1 LDTLIP
7 KAAPKKEVPKMKNN
21 KLLPIQILT
30 LTSSNMLTVN
40 LLTIQQGLVS
50 VAKQDAWI
58 SMLLGTVIGLV
69 GALLMYYLST
79 INQGLDLPE
88 MTLHIGGNWFGR
100 LLLSISVV
108 YVLIYSGLTIRVFVQ
123 ALQLFLIDRTP
134 MLVISI
140 IMIIVIVCVV
150 SKGIETIAGVIDI
163 LFPFLIFTLILLIAA
178 SVPQYQIINI
188 KPVLY
193 KNMFNTFKAS
203 LPASGALAGY
213 GSIVYTMKYVTDQ
226 KRALKWYLSG
236 FFISAGF
243 FILLTTSTILVFG
256 PEETQRF
263 LFPTLY
269 LSKSLNLGTN
279 LFERLEAF
287 MVVLWIPAV
296 FASAGIYTFS
306 SIRNFIVFFN
316 IKPKYEKYVALVHIP
331 LLLFVAM
338 YSKNQLEA
346 LEHMKSFDLIVVGLI
361 IVYIPLLIILSLIK
375 KRREVKVE

>member
-1 LDTLIP
+1 
-7 KAAPKKEVPKMKNN
+7 MKNN

-163 LFPFLIFTLILLIAA
+163 LFPF
-178 SVPQYQIINI
+178 
-188 KPVLY
+188 
-193 KNMFNTFKAS
+193 
-203 LPASGALAGY
+203 
-213 GSIVYTMKYVTDQ
+213 
-226 KRALKWYLSG
+226 
-236 FFISAGF
+236 
-243 FILLTTSTILVFG
+243 
-256 PEETQRF
+256 
-263 LFPTLY
+263 
-269 LSKSLNLGTN
+269 
-279 LFERLEAF
+279 
-287 MVVLWIPAV
+287 
-296 FASAGIYTFS
+296 
-306 SIRNFIVFFN
+306 
-316 IKPKYEKYVALVHIP
+316 
-331 LLLFVAM
+331 
-338 YSKNQLEA
+338 
-346 LEHMKSFDLIVVGLI
+346 
-361 IVYIPLLIILSLIK
+361 
-375 KRREVKVE
+375 

>member
-1 LDTLIP
+1 
-7 KAAPKKEVPKMKNN
+7 
-21 KLLPIQILT
+21 
-30 LTSSNMLTVN
+30 
-40 LLTIQQGLVS
+40 
-50 VAKQDAWI
+50 
-58 SMLLGTVIGLV
+58 
-69 GALLMYYLST
+69 
-79 INQGLDLPE
+79 

-108 YVLIYSGLTIRVFVQ
+108 YVLIYSGLTIRAFCKPYNC
-123 ALQLFLIDRTP
+123 FLSKDSH
-134 MLVISI
+134 VISI

-150 SKGIETIAGVIDI
+150 SKGETIAGVIDI
-163 LFPFLIFTLILLIAA
+163 LFPFNFYSNPAYCCI
-178 SVPQYQIINI
+178 SPQYQIINI

-213 GSIVYTMKYVTDQ
+213 GSIVYTMKYVTDK

-279 LFERLEAF
+279 LFEDLRH
-287 MVVLWIPAV
+287 LW
-296 FASAGIYTFS
+296 
-306 SIRNFIVFFN
+306 
-316 IKPKYEKYVALVHIP
+316 
-331 LLLFVAM
+331 
-338 YSKNQLEA
+338 
-346 LEHMKSFDLIVVGLI
+346 
-361 IVYIPLLIILSLIK
+361 
-375 KRREVKVE
+375 